1 MSKVS
6 FAGQELMVV
15 TNLVTIHVNQEI
27 VLCTLAA
34 AMQVRQ

>member
-1 MSKVS
+1 MSEVAY
-6 FAGQELMVV
+6 AGQELMAVV
-15 TNLVTIHVNQEI
+15 NLVTIHINQEI